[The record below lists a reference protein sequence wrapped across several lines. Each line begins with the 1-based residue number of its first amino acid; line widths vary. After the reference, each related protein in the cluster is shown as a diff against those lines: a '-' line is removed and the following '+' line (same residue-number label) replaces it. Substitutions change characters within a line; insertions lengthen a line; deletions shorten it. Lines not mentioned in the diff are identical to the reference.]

1 MGDNLKQKTLSAF
14 TWTTI
19 DRFGQQAVQLVI
31 GIILARLLSPDDYGL
46 MGMVMIFAAL
56 SYVLVESGFGQA
68 LIRKTEADETDF
80 NSVFYF
86 NVGISL
92 VLYTVL
98 FFLSPTIANFFK
110 QPELVWVNRITFLAI
125 IFNAFYLVPLMQL
138 LKVLDYKTIA
148 KVNIISIALSGSLGI
163 TIAFLHYGVWA
174 LVIQQVSYHFFR
186 MIFFYL
192 FVRWKPKLI
201 FSFRVIRSFW
211 KFSIHLLNTSVLN
224 IIFNYLFV
232 IILGKFYKKS
242 EVGYYTQGNKLSET
256 FNFTFQS
263 ILLGSTFSLF
273 SQIQHDDNR
282 FRRIFGELSN
292 KISIIT
298 FPITLCLIAAGKPLI
313 EIAWSAKYLPS
324 VPYFQ
329 LLCVASLFLPLYTL
343 NISALNARGQSRTTF
358 RIEMIKKIFIL
369 IAIFTT
375 FSQGIIPMLWGY
387 AAANIAAYFLS
398 MFYIKTELKQDLK
411 QQILAFSKSLGWGII
426 LNILVASLSLLIKQS
441 YFLLPVQ
448 IILAAAFYLLIIRF
462 FYRELY
468 EKGMVFLNQNLPK
481 LGNIFSKSKIR

>member
-19 DRFGQQAVQLVI
+19 DRFGQQAVQLII
-31 GIILARLLSPDDYGL
+31 GIILARLLSPGDYGL
-46 MGMVMIFAAL
+46 MGMVMIFVAL

-68 LIRKTEADETDF
+68 LIRKTEADETDY

-86 NVGISL
+86 NIGISL
-92 VLYTVL
+92 VLYVVL
-98 FFLSPTIANFFK
+98 YFLSPAIANFFK
-110 QPELVWVNRITFLAI
+110 QPELILVNRITFLAI
-125 IFNAFYLVPLMQL
+125 IFNAFYLVPYSKLG
-138 LKVLDYKTIA
+138 KILDYKTIA
-148 KVNIISIALSGSLGI
+148 KVNIISVSLSGSLGVVL
-163 TIAFLHYGVWA
+163 AFLHYGVWA
-174 LVIQQVSYHFFR
+174 LVVQQVSYHFFR
-186 MIFFYL
+186 MVFFYL

-211 KFSIHLLNTSVLN
+211 KFSIHLLNTSILN

-273 SQIQHDDNR
+273 SHIQHDEDR
-282 FRRIFGELSN
+282 FRRIFGELSS

-298 FPITLCLIAAGKPLI
+298 FPIILCLIAAGKPLI
-313 EIAWSAKYLPS
+313 EIVWSAKFLPS
-324 VPYFQ
+324 VPYFR
-329 LLCVASLFLPLYTL
+329 LLCLASLFLPLYTL
-343 NISALNARGQSRTTF
+343 NISALNARGQSRITF
-358 RIEMIKKIFIL
+358 RIEMIKKILIL
-369 IAIFTT
+369 IAIFIT

-398 MFYIKTELKQDLK
+398 IFYIKTELKHSLK
-411 QQILAFSKSLGWGII
+411 QQIMAFSQSLGWGII
-426 LNILVASLSLLIKQS
+426 LGIMVASLSLLIKPS

-448 IILAAAFYLLIIRF
+448 ITLAAAFYLLIIRF

-468 EKGMVFLNQNLPK
+468 EKGMVFLKSHIPSVKQGLNNQEA
-481 LGNIFSKSKIR
+481 

>member
-19 DRFGQQAVQLVI
+19 DRFGQQAVQLII
-31 GIILARLLSPDDYGL
+31 GIILARLLSPGDYGL

-56 SYVLVESGFGQA
+56 SYVLVDSGFGQA
-68 LIRKTEADETDF
+68 LIRKTEADETDY

-86 NVGISL
+86 NIGISL
-92 VLYTVL
+92 VLYVVL
-98 FFLSPTIANFFK
+98 YFLSPAIANFFK
-110 QPELVWVNRITFLAI
+110 QPELILVNRITFLAI
-125 IFNAFYLVPLMQL
+125 IFNAFYLVPYSKLG
-138 LKVLDYKTIA
+138 KILDYKTIA
-148 KVNIISIALSGSLGI
+148 KVNIISVSLSGSLGVVL
-163 TIAFLHYGVWA
+163 AFLHYGVWA
-174 LVIQQVSYHFFR
+174 LVVQQVSYHFFR
-186 MIFFYL
+186 MVFFYL

-211 KFSIHLLNTSVLN
+211 KFSIHLLNTSILN

-273 SQIQHDDNR
+273 SHIQHDEDR
-282 FRRIFGELSN
+282 FRRIFGELSS

-298 FPITLCLIAAGKPLI
+298 FPIILCLIAAGKPLI
-313 EIAWSAKYLPS
+313 EIVWSAKFLPS
-324 VPYFQ
+324 VPYFR
-329 LLCVASLFLPLYTL
+329 LLCLASLFLPLYTL
-343 NISALNARGQSRTTF
+343 NISALNARGQSRITF
-358 RIEMIKKIFIL
+358 RIEMIKKILIL
-369 IAIFTT
+369 IAIFIT

-398 MFYIKTELKQDLK
+398 IFYIKTELKHSLK
-411 QQILAFSKSLGWGII
+411 QQIMAFSQSLGWGII
-426 LNILVASLSLLIKQS
+426 LGIMVASLSLLIKPS

-468 EKGMVFLNQNLPK
+468 EKGMVFLKSHIPSVKQGLNNQEA
-481 LGNIFSKSKIR
+481 

>member
-31 GIILARLLSPDDYGL
+31 GIILARLLSPGDYGL

-68 LIRKTEADETDF
+68 LIRKTEADETDY

-86 NVGISL
+86 NIGISL
-92 VLYTVL
+92 VLYVVL
-98 FFLSPTIANFFK
+98 YFLSPAIANFFK
-110 QPELVWVNRITFLAI
+110 QPELILVNRITFLAI
-125 IFNAFYLVPLMQL
+125 IFNAFYLVPYSKLG
-138 LKVLDYKTIA
+138 KILDYKTIA
-148 KVNIISIALSGSLGI
+148 KVNIISVSLSGSLGVVL
-163 TIAFLHYGVWA
+163 AFLQYGVWA

-186 MIFFYL
+186 MVFFYL

-211 KFSIHLLNTSVLN
+211 KFSIHLLNTSILN

-273 SQIQHDDNR
+273 SHIQNDEDR

-298 FPITLCLIAAGKPLI
+298 FPIILCLIAAGKPLI
-313 EIAWSAKYLPS
+313 EIVWSAKFLPS
-324 VPYFQ
+324 VPYFR
-329 LLCVASLFLPLYTL
+329 LLCLASLFLPLYTL
-343 NISALNARGQSRTTF
+343 NISALNARGQSRITF
-358 RIEMIKKIFIL
+358 RIEMIKKILIL
-369 IAIFTT
+369 IAIFIT

-398 MFYIKTELKQDLK
+398 IFYIKTELKHSLK
-411 QQILAFSKSLGWGII
+411 QQIMAFSQSLGWGII
-426 LNILVASLSLLIKQS
+426 LGIMVASLSLLIKPS

-468 EKGMVFLNQNLPK
+468 EKGMVFLKSHIPSVKQGLNNQEA
-481 LGNIFSKSKIR
+481 

>member
-19 DRFGQQAVQLVI
+19 DRFGQQLVQLII
-31 GIILARLLSPDDYGL
+31 GIILARLLSPGDYGL

-68 LIRKTEADETDF
+68 LIRKTEADETDY

-86 NVGISL
+86 NIGIAL
-92 VLYTVL
+92 VLYAL
-98 FFLSPTIANFFK
+98 LYFLSPAIANFFK
-110 QPELVWVNRITFLAI
+110 QPELVSVNRITFLAI
-125 IFNAFYLVPLMQL
+125 IFNAFYLVPYSKLG
-138 LKVLDYKTIA
+138 KILDYKTIA
-148 KVNIISIALSGSLGI
+148 KVNIISVSLSGSLGV
-163 TIAFLHYGVWA
+163 TLAFLHFGVWA
-174 LVIQQVSYHFFR
+174 LVVQQVSYHFFR
-186 MIFFYL
+186 MIFFYV

-211 KFSIHLLNTSVLN
+211 KFSIHLLNTSILN

-273 SQIQHDDNR
+273 SHIQHDDAR

-298 FPITLCLIAAGKPLI
+298 FPIILCLIAAGKPLI
-313 EIAWSAKYLPS
+313 EIVWSAKFLPS
-324 VPYFQ
+324 VPYFR
-329 LLCVASLFLPLYTL
+329 LLCLASLFLPLYTL
-343 NISALNARGQSRTTF
+343 NISALNARGQSRITF
-358 RIEMIKKIFIL
+358 RIEMIKKILIL
-369 IAIFTT
+369 IAIFIT
-375 FSQGIIPMLWGY
+375 FSEGIIPMLWGY
-387 AAANIAAYFLS
+387 AVANIAAYFLS
-398 MFYIKTELKQDLK
+398 IFYIKSELKHDLK
-411 QQILAFSKSLGWGII
+411 QQILAFIQSLGWG
-426 LNILVASLSLLIKQS
+426 LVLGLMVASLSLLIKPS

-448 IILAAAFYLLIIRF
+448 IFLAAAVYLLIIKI
-462 FYRELY
+462 FYKELY
-468 EKGMVFLNQNLPK
+468 DKGMDFLKNRL
-481 LGNIFSKSKIR
+481 FSLKQGLKHQEV

>member
-19 DRFGQQAVQLVI
+19 DRFGQQAVQLII

-68 LIRKTEADETDF
+68 LIRKTEADETDY

-92 VLYTVL
+92 VLYVVL
-98 FFLSPTIANFFK
+98 YFLSPAIANFFN
-110 QPELVWVNRITFLAI
+110 QPELILVNRITFLAI
-125 IFNAFYLVPLMQL
+125 IFNALYLVPFIQL

-148 KVNIISIALSGSLGI
+148 KVNIISVFLSGSLGV
-163 TIAFLHYGVWA
+163 TLAFLHYGVWA
-174 LVIQQVSYHFFR
+174 LVVQQVSYHFFR
-186 MIFFYL
+186 MVFFYL

-211 KFSIHLLNTSVLN
+211 KFSIHLLNTSILN

-273 SQIQHDDNR
+273 SHIQHDEDR
-282 FRRIFGELSN
+282 FRRIFGELSS
-292 KISIIT
+292 KISMIT
-298 FPITLCLIAAGKPLI
+298 FPIILCLIPAGKPLI
-313 EIAWSAKYLPS
+313 EIFWSTKFLPS
-324 VPYFQ
+324 VPYFR
-329 LLCVASLFLPLYTL
+329 LLCLASLFLPLYTL
-343 NISALNARGQSRTTF
+343 NISALNARGQSRITF
-358 RIEMIKKIFIL
+358 RIEMIKKILIL
-369 IAIFTT
+369 IAIFIT

-398 MFYIKTELKQDLK
+398 IFYIKTELKHGLK
-411 QQILAFSKSLGWGII
+411 QQIMAFSQSLGWGII
-426 LNILVASLSLLIKQS
+426 LGMMVASLSLLIKPS
-441 YFLLPVQ
+441 YLLLPTQ
-448 IILAAAFYLLIIRF
+448 ILLAAASYLLVIKI
-462 FYRELY
+462 FYKELY
-468 EKGMVFLNQNLPK
+468 EKGIDFVKNRLLSLKQGLFQK
-481 LGNIFSKSKIR
+481 KF